1 MNLLEYTDYNSIL
14 FTKHSPLKHPC
25 ISSFCGLSFSRS
37 STPQIFFKQISH
49 RSWRARTYRASFR
62 YTALISIVLLDGHGE
77 VAFLLAEFG
86 AKFFQLFIFEKVNVW
101 SQSWFFR
108 AQHLFELFKVSL
120 LAILAL
126 SQYPL
131 LNKSNL
137 GSSIIPIPLDEMI
150 LLILVPF
157 DLLFNC
163 TKLTES
169 IVWIFGDHR
178 SAYDRKHLLCST
190 HYYFSRNI
198 FIIINYIKK
207 YYYKH

>member
-1 MNLLEYTDYNSIL
+1 M
-14 FTKHSPLKHPC
+14 
-25 ISSFCGLSFSRS
+25 
-37 STPQIFFKQISH
+37 
-49 RSWRARTYRASFR
+49 
-62 YTALISIVLLDGHGE
+62 LDGHGE

-150 LLILVPF
+150 LLVLVPF

-169 IVWIFGDHR
+169 IV
-178 SAYDRKHLLCST
+178 
-190 HYYFSRNI
+190 
-198 FIIINYIKK
+198 
-207 YYYKH
+207 